1 MKIVAWNCRGLDN
14 RPAVRGLMDLQ
25 KSEAADI
32 LFLSEMKLDRRM
44 MERFRWMLGLPNM
57 VVKDAVGKGGMAVL
71 WRRGIDLTLRNTSK
85 YHINMDV
92 KEDDGVEWRFT
103 GIYGEAHSDKK
114 HKTWQDMRD
123 MIDSVAKPW
132 LCVGDFNEILFSHEK
147 EGGREQSQAKM
158 DRFREALEVCKLH
171 DLGFGGIY
179 LLGGITY
186 IEVMSI
192 SGRG

>member
-103 GIYGEAHSDKK
+103 GIYGEAHSDKN
-114 HKTWQDMRD
+114 TR
-123 MIDSVAKPW
+123 
-132 LCVGDFNEILFSHEK
+132 L
-147 EGGREQSQAKM
+147 GR
-158 DRFREALEVCKLH
+158 
-171 DLGFGGIY
+171 
-179 LLGGITY
+179 T
-186 IEVMSI
+186 
-192 SGRG
+192 